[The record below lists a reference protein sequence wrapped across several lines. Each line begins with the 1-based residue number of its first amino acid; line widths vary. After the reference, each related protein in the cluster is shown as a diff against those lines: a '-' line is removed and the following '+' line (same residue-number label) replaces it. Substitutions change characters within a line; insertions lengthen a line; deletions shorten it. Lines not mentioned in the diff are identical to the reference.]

1 MYVCKIRA
9 DLVGDR
15 QADVNLRRLAE
26 QAVGY
31 TQPSL
36 EQESKFTKDE
46 REEETAKHFAA
57 WKKIEDE
64 DTLDMD
70 FWHWN
75 SFGHLN
81 GWMKHL
87 YYEKGGID
95 EYFNACAVRL
105 NLEDLEKLK
114 SDIQENRI
122 KQLKYFFGLNDE
134 SFPQQVEST
143 LKFIQKASELLNEVQ
158 LAANEVQLA
167 AKDDTH
173 ALFYVSW
180 W

>member
-1 MYVCKIRA
+1 MSLEMYVCKIRA

-15 QADVNLRRLAE
+15 QVDVNLRRLAE

-46 REEETAKHFAA
+46 REKETAKHFAA

-64 DTLDMD
+64 DILDMD

-87 YYEKGGID
+87 YYEKCGID
-95 EYFNACAVRL
+95 EYFNACSVRL
-105 NLEDLEKLK
+105 TLEDLERLK
-114 SDIQENRI
+114 GDIQENRI
-122 KQLKYFFGLNDE
+122 RQLKYFFDLYDE
-134 SFPQQVEST
+134 SFPQHFESAFE
-143 LKFIQKASELLNEVQ
+143 FIQKASELLE
-158 LAANEVQLA
+158 
-167 AKDDTH
+167 DDTH

>member
-1 MYVCKIRA
+1 MSLDMRICKIRA
-9 DLVGDR
+9 DLVGNR

-31 TQPSL
+31 TQSSL
-36 EQESKFTKDE
+36 EQESKFTNDE
-46 REEETAKHFAA
+46 REKETAKHFAA

-64 DTLDMD
+64 DILDMD
-70 FWHWN
+70 FWRWD

-95 EYFNACAVRL
+95 EYFNACSVRL
-105 NLEDLEKLK
+105 NLDDLEKLK
-114 SDIQENRI
+114 GDIQENRI
-122 KQLKYFFGLNDE
+122 KQLRYFFGLNDE
-134 SFPQQVEST
+134 SFPQHFENT
-143 LKFIQKASELLNEVQ
+143 FEFIQKASELL
-158 LAANEVQLA
+158 
-167 AKDDTH
+167 KDDTH

>member
-1 MYVCKIRA
+1 MSLEMRICKIRA

-15 QADVNLRRLAE
+15 QVDVNLRRLAE

-46 REEETAKHFAA
+46 REKETAKHFAA
-57 WKKIEDE
+57 WKKIDDE
-64 DTLDMD
+64 DILDMD
-70 FWHWN
+70 FWYWN
-75 SFGHLN
+75 SFGHLD

-87 YYEKGGID
+87 YYEKCGID
-95 EYFNACAVRL
+95 EYFNACSVCL
-105 NLEDLEKLK
+105 TLEDLAKLK
-114 SDIQENRI
+114 KDIQENNI
-122 KQLKYFFGLNDE
+122 KQLKYFFDLYDE
-134 SFPQQVEST
+134 SFPRNAESAFE
-143 LKFIQKASELLNEVQ
+143 FIQKASELL
-158 LAANEVQLA
+158 
-167 AKDDTH
+167 KDDTH